1 MTFSTNKIP
10 LTQFVLILQFYNT
23 MRSICIALFC
33 TVIAIGFASDEADA
47 VVAENAVFDAP
58 TALADEANLET
69 LSTSDEVS
77 PQSPRPTDPRVRLC
91 SAVRCRGP
99 FDR

>member
-1 MTFSTNKIP
+1 
-10 LTQFVLILQFYNT
+10 

-77 PQSPRPTDPRVRLC
+77 PQSPPTDRPSGPPLLRC
-91 SAVRCRGP
+91 SVSSGP
-99 FDR
+99 VE